1 MGNNKRIL
9 KNTLIM
15 YLRMAILLILS
26 LFTARIVFNTLGEIN
41 YGIYNLVGG
50 IIIFFSF
57 LNSGLS
63 NATRRYVTAEIETG
77 TDETQ
82 RSTFNLC
89 VLSHIFI
96 SIVIFILAETIGVWF
111 VNTQLNIPEGREFA
125 ANIVYQL
132 SVITAI
138 VNIMQTPFQAVI
150 IAHERMNIYAYF
162 TIFDVIFKLIIIVL
176 IQYINFDKLIVYALL
191 IFIIGIFNVSI
202 YRIYC
207 YRNFKMC
214 KWMFV
219 KNKSQLKD
227 IFSFT
232 GWSLFGQAAVVATN
246 QGVSVLINIFTSVVV
261 NAAMGVANTI
271 VNVVNGFI
279 TNFQTAF
286 NPAITK
292 SYVAKDNNYLK
303 DLLIKT
309 SKLSSF
315 LLLIFAIP
323 IIFES
328 KNLLHIWLGD
338 YPQYSSEFCNLSL
351 GYIYL
356 EAISA
361 PLWMLIY
368 SNKNIKRY
376 QIIISSVYFLN
387 IILSWILLFLKYPPY
402 NIMIVRC
409 FVNIILVII
418 RLIYCKKLL
427 PTFKIALWT
436 KEVIF
441 KSMIIA
447 LASSVLPF
455 AIKNIL
461 SIPPFISIITTTILS
476 LIVSIPLI
484 YTIGLTLQER
494 QSTINILKKKL
505 HL

>member
-1 MGNNKRIL
+1 
-9 KNTLIM
+9 
-15 YLRMAILLILS
+15 
-26 LFTARIVFNTLGEIN
+26 
-41 YGIYNLVGG
+41 
-50 IIIFFSF
+50 
-57 LNSGLS
+57 
-63 NATRRYVTAEIETG
+63 
-77 TDETQ
+77 
-82 RSTFNLC
+82 
-89 VLSHIFI
+89 
-96 SIVIFILAETIGVWF
+96 
-111 VNTQLNIPEGREFA
+111 
-125 ANIVYQL
+125 
-132 SVITAI
+132 
-138 VNIMQTPFQAVI
+138 
-150 IAHERMNIYAYF
+150 
-162 TIFDVIFKLIIIVL
+162 
-176 IQYINFDKLIVYALL
+176 
-191 IFIIGIFNVSI
+191 
-202 YRIYC
+202 
-207 YRNFKMC
+207 MC

-271 VNVVNGFI
+271 INVVNGFI

-402 NIMIVRC
+402 NIMIIRC
-409 FVNIILVII
+409 FVDIILVII

-441 KSMIIA
+441 KSTIIA

-455 AIKNIL
+455 AIKNII

-505 HL
+505 HI